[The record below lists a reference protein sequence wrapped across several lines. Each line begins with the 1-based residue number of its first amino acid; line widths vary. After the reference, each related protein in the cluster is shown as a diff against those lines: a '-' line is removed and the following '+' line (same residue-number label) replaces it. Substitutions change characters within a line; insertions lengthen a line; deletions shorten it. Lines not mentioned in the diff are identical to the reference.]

1 MTLEDIKSRNLPNQ
15 TSGLVITSI
24 EKDSP
29 LIGSIEVNSVIDHC
43 HSNNEQRSEIETH
56 KHPRNDATNN
66 NRNRCREIL
75 QDVIR
80 IFYHNGDDQTTARL
94 VK

>member
-1 MTLEDIKSRNLPNQ
+1 MKKLQTVVGTPTSNNRRLP
-15 TSGLVITSI
+15 LAA
-24 EKDSP
+24 
-29 LIGSIEVNSVIDHC
+29 EVNRVIDHS
-43 HSNNEQRSEIETH
+43 HFDDEQRSEIETH

-94 VK
+94 VE